1 MTIILSVLCAILT
14 LFLCVSVWLNIKTG
28 ILILKVGDALEDSL
42 DILDQRYESMSKV
55 LEKPVFFDSV
65 EVRQVIDD
73 IRISQNAILYVANI
87 MVDPFEKD
95 QPKEATGEIEN

>member
-1 MTIILSVLCAILT
+1 
-14 LFLCVSVWLNIKTG
+14 
-28 ILILKVGDALEDSL
+28 
-42 DILDQRYESMSKV
+42 MSKV